1 MKQLLL
7 LLLFFP
13 FFVFSQ
19 FVPRQ
24 ILRGK
29 IVSDS
34 IAVERVTV
42 YNSSSNVSAVTD
54 DFGKFT
60 IYARAK
66 DTLVFSSVA
75 LDSKRLILE
84 ETDFTFEVLKIKLEV
99 SINVLD
105 EVIISPIKLTGNLA
119 SDSKKIKTIDVP
131 ILKGEKLVPR
141 DYEINNSTRPVNS
154 VNGNVDKQL
163 DGINFVTIGKLL
175 FRAIFKPKPKKD
187 LNNNKRTFVVFGDA
201 VREKFTYHFFTKTLQ
216 LKEEEIGLFLNFAD
230 TNEVATKQ
238 LLKYENELILID
250 YLIKKR
256 QEFYK
261 L

>member
-13 FFVFSQ
+13 CFVFSQ

-141 DYEINNSTRPVNS
+141 DYEINNSTDRKS
-154 VNGNVDKQL
+154 VV
-163 DGINFVTIGKLL
+163 
-175 FRAIFKPKPKKD
+175 
-187 LNNNKRTFVVFGDA
+187 
-201 VREKFTYHFFTKTLQ
+201 
-216 LKEEEIGLFLNFAD
+216 
-230 TNEVATKQ
+230 
-238 LLKYENELILID
+238 
-250 YLIKKR
+250 
-256 QEFYK
+256 
-261 L
+261 